1 MAFTSRPVTA
11 TRGGEGDFGVNVR
24 AYVGRDSVVAR
35 DEDPRAQGGVC
46 PEINNLHT
54 KRQPAHVVAS
64 TCRRWLTQVRYGP
77 G

>member
-54 KRQPAHVVAS
+54 KR
-64 TCRRWLTQVRYGP
+64 
-77 G
+77 